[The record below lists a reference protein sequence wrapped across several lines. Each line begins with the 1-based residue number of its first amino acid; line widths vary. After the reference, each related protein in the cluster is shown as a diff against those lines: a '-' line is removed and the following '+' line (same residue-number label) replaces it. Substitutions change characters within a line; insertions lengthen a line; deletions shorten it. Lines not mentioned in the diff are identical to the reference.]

1 MVTMTALLIVGAV
14 GVGLL
19 LLSLLLG
26 DFLDGVFDG
35 LDFDGGGLLSTE
47 VVGAF
52 LGAFGFCGA
61 LLTSTTAATLPVA
74 IAGGVVAGLLGA
86 GIALFIVRTFL
97 RMPTDATP
105 RSTDLTGKLGRVVTR
120 IPDGGLGEI
129 TVSHHGQRVKLSA
142 RSEQP
147 IASGAD
153 VVIVDVLSPTSVLVS
168 TTDI

>member
-1 MVTMTALLIVGAV
+1 MTALLIIGAV

-19 LLSLLLG
+19 LMALILG

-35 LDFDGGGLLSTE
+35 LDIDGGGLLSTE
-47 VVGAF
+47 VIGAF
-52 LGAFGFCGA
+52 LGAFGFGGA
-61 LLTSTTAATLPVA
+61 LLRSTPTVSLPIAVA
-74 IAGGVVAGLLGA
+74 GGLIAGLIGA
-86 GIALFIVRTFL
+86 VIAFLIVRTFL

-147 IASGAD
+147 ISSGAD
-153 VVIVDVLSPTSVLVS
+153 VVIVDVLSPTSVLV
-168 TTDI
+168 TRAEF

>member
-1 MVTMTALLIVGAV
+1 MTALLIIGAV

-19 LLSLLLG
+19 LMALILG

-35 LDFDGGGLLSTE
+35 LDIDGGGLLSTE
-47 VVGAF
+47 VIGAF
-52 LGAFGFCGA
+52 LGAFGFGGA
-61 LLTSTTAATLPVA
+61 LLRSTTTVSLPIAVA
-74 IAGGVVAGLLGA
+74 GGLIAGLIGA
-86 GIALFIVRTFL
+86 VIAFLIVRTFL

-147 IASGAD
+147 ISSGAD
-153 VVIVDVLSPTSVLVS
+153 VVIVDVLSPTSVLV
-168 TTDI
+168 TRAEF